1 MIDFCDAAC
10 EWGSIVPIP
19 AREADRM
26 IVLAEQR
33 RIAALGTR
41 EAPQNDGHHSGV
53 SSYNTT
59 TSLRALIAVRNDGG
73 DSAATMLRAPK
84 CLSSRQSSEYRVGV
98 QLVSIGCR
106 EN

>member
-26 IVLAEQR
+26 IVLADQR
-33 RIAALGTR
+33 RIAALGAR
-41 EAPQNDGHHSGV
+41 QPPQNDRHRSGV

-73 DSAATMLRAPK
+73 DSALIIPRSSE
-84 CLSSRQSSEYRVGV
+84 CLSSSQSNGSRVGV
-98 QLVSIGCR
+98 QLVSIGYR